1 MCTLCVCVC
10 VCVCVC
16 GLTGHDSE
24 SDGGLGENGP
34 GRCVL
39 GVADVVVSAVA
50 LQQVGEV
57 QVPVQADHHSLI
69 LLDVNHL

>member
-1 MCTLCVCVC
+1 M
-10 VCVCVC
+10 CVCVC
-16 GLTGHDSE
+16 GLTGHDGE
-24 SDGGLGENGP
+24 SDGGLRQNRP
-34 GRCVL
+34 GGCVL

-57 QVPVQADHHSLI
+57 QVPVQADHHAVV